1 MKHLK
6 NSPKGL
12 SYPLNNK
19 MYPWNVSQ
27 NVSHLIK
34 VYDLFN

>member
-19 MYPWNVSQ
+19 MYPWNKP
-27 NVSHLIK
+27 HLIK